1 MEREQWDR
9 LLAEYA
15 TGGLSE
21 EQRKELFAAALADQ
35 ELFDQLMEEDAL
47 REAIELPGA
56 RNRLIDSLQEEE
68 VEAAAFMRRAAPAA
82 PAPAPIAMRSQAA
95 KPQPPASRPPAWLA
109 MAAGIGVVFVSGAV
123 TYMLFDRP
131 ELAKMAHV
139 TSSAPKDTK
148 PFVPPPSATAPA
160 PAKRVVVEEPPKIV
174 TENRAPLPQPV
185 VIPLPAS
192 PPPPMPKVATDAVAD
207 KPAVARN
214 EVVAE
219 FRAQTQQPAAAP
231 PPSQQAGPAAPALA
245 RRQAAP
251 GGGSAVGGIAASA
264 STQEMAKEKNAAPVS
279 AWRRTGDG
287 VWIRVPAG
295 EAVGRT
301 ETVAIRYVPRTA
313 TRISLV
319 NDRGQRLTQR
329 DGRVGEELELPVP
342 ASAMATGDALALR
355 IVEEPRAMKV
365 SGRADRAEAPQVR
378 IILRLR

>member
-1 MEREQWDR
+1 MEREQFDR

-21 EQRKELFAAALADQ
+21 EERKELFAAALADQ

-68 VEAAAFMRRAAPAA
+68 AEVAMMFRSAPAA
-82 PAPAPIAMRSQAA
+82 PAPVAMRSEAA
-95 KPQPPASRPPAWLA
+95 KAQMRPPASRPPAWLA
-109 MAAGIGVVFVSGAV
+109 WAAGIGVVFVSGSI

-131 ELAKMAHV
+131 ELAKLAQV

-174 TENRAPLPQPV
+174 AENRAPLPQPV
-185 VIPLPAS
+185 MIPLPS
-192 PPPPMPKVATDAVAD
+192 TPPPPMPKAADAVAD

-251 GGGSAVGGIAASA
+251 GGGMAVGGIAAS
-264 STQEMAKEKNAAPVS
+264 SSMQDMAKEKDAAPVS

-319 NDRGQRLTQR
+319 TDRGQRLTQR

-365 SGRADRAEAPQVR
+365 SGRADRTEAPQVR

>member
-1 MEREQWDR
+1 MEREQLDR

-21 EQRKELFAAALADQ
+21 EERKTLFAAALQDQ

-56 RNRLIDSLQEEE
+56 RNRLIDALQEEE
-68 VEAAAFMRRAAPAA
+68 VPVASMLRMPAA
-82 PAPAPIAMRSQAA
+82 PAPVRLSKA
-95 KPQPPASRPPAWLA
+95 QPRRQPLWLA
-109 MAAGIGVVFVSGAV
+109 WAAGIGVVFVSGSV

-131 ELAKMAHV
+131 ELAKMAQV
-139 TSSAPKDTK
+139 TSSAPRDTK
-148 PFVPPPSATAPA
+148 PFVPPPSAVVP
-160 PAKRVVVEEPPKIV
+160 PKSQPVVVEEPPKILA
-174 TENRAPLPQPV
+174 ENRAPLPQPV

-192 PPPPMPKVATDAVAD
+192 PPPPVPKVAAEAAAD
-207 KPAVARN
+207 KPVVARN

-251 GGGSAVGGIAASA
+251 GGGAAASA
-264 STQEMAKEKNAAPVS
+264 SMQDAAKEKDASSLS

-295 EAVGRT
+295 EAVGRG
-301 ETVAIRYVPRTA
+301 ETIAIRYVPGTA
-313 TRISLV
+313 TRVSLV
-319 NDRGQRLTQR
+319 DDRGQRLTQR
-329 DGRVGEELELPVP
+329 DGRAGEELELPVP
-342 ASAMATGDALALR
+342 QAAMATGDSLALR
-355 IVEEPRAMKV
+355 VVEEARAMKV
-365 SGRADRAEAPQVR
+365 VGRVERTDAPPSR